1 MKKTRSMIIGQHKRD
16 INVVP
21 YRSGWKELY
30 EQEANLLRSTLGEKA
45 LLIEHIGST
54 SIPGMTAKPI
64 IDIIVAVVSLIEA
77 TELIPMLEALGY
89 EYKTRDTVPER
100 MFFVKERTPEYRTHH
115 LNITQQDSGFWVNQI
130 AFRDYLRVHEQVA
143 AEYGDLKVHLAKV
156 YTHTREIDRD
166 GKTEFVDRVLEL
178 AMAEE
183 RESKVTGEI
192 PR

>member
-1 MKKTRSMIIGQHKRD
+1 MIIGQHKRD

-130 AFRDYLRVHEQVA
+130 AFRDYLRVHEQAA